1 MSEWR
6 LITFHL
12 HTLVASGVVFR
23 LLCGKGAN
31 IEARK
36 NDGLQCSPVV
46 WNFIYF
52 INIIIFSLT
61 LRVTIHITHQ
71 R

>member
-12 HTLVASGVVFR
+12 HTLLASGVFFR

-31 IEARK
+31 IEARN
-36 NDGLQCSPVV
+36 NDGLQCSPVYGIL
-46 WNFIYF
+46 FI
-52 INIIIFSLT
+52 SLI
-61 LRVTIHITHQ
+61 LLFLLLYG
-71 R
+71 